1 MPTAPLPIANG
12 QYLSDSLPVSAQE
25 CVNWYPVIEGAPSLN
40 QETLRG
46 TPGIR
51 EVYSTGDDITEAN
64 RGFIQAL
71 GGRGYFVNGNG
82 LYRLNLDETVDS
94 LGTISGTGH
103 VSMAVSETQLMIVVP
118 GGDGY
123 IFERSPDTLTQ
134 ITDVDY
140 TTTHGTPMAVV
151 FVDGYF
157 LCTSNTKKFKI
168 SAINDGLTWD
178 PLDYGSAES
187 NPDNSRAAIIFRNQ
201 LFIAGAW
208 TMEAFTNVGG
218 ADFPFVRSGLFLD
231 KGVSGRYAWVVAS
244 GTFIFMGFGATDH
257 VSVWRYENNSA
268 VSISTKAI
276 DAIISR
282 LTADELSA
290 VVAWAYGQ
298 NGSSFVGFTLPD
310 TTIVYDLTSG
320 RWHERKSRVLDD
332 EGNWTSISWRAISPI
347 YMSTKI
353 YVGDSV
359 SGRIGMLD
367 TGLYKEYANN
377 IVRTVST
384 QPFQN
389 NMQPFFI
396 SELEL
401 TVESGVGNVDA
412 TDPVIMLDRSLDGG
426 KTYQWSRMRPMGKEG
441 EYSRRV
447 VWRRLGRAARFDVY
461 RFTLSDPVK
470 PVIIQLTAN
479 IAGAQ

>member
-1 MPTAPLPIANG
+1 MPVTPLPIANG

-51 EVYSTGDDITEAN
+51 EVYSTGDGVAEAN

-82 LYRLNLDETVDS
+82 LYRLNADETVDS

-103 VSMAVSETQLMIVVP
+103 VSMAASETQLMIVVP

-140 TTTHGTPMAVV
+140 TTTHGVPMAVV
-151 FVDGYF
+151 FIDGYF
-157 LCTSNTKKFKI
+157 LCTSNTEDFKI

-178 PLDYGSAES
+178 PLDFGTAES
-187 NPDNSRAAIIFRNQ
+187 NPDNARAAIVFKNQ

-231 KGVSGRYAWVVAS
+231 KGVSGKFAWANVS
-244 GTFIFMGFGATDH
+244 GTFIFMGYGATDQ
-257 VSVWRYENNSA
+257 VTIWRYENNSA

-282 LTADELSA
+282 LTAAELGD

-298 NGSSFVGFTLPD
+298 NGGAFVGFVLPD

-320 RWHERKSRVLDD
+320 RWHERKSRVLND
-332 EGNWTSISWRAISPI
+332 EGDWENISWRAVNPI

-353 YVGDSV
+353 FVGDAV

-367 TGLYKEYANN
+367 TEVYTEYDNN
-377 IVRTVST
+377 IVRRVST
-384 QPFQN
+384 QPFHN

-412 TDPVIMLDRSLDGG
+412 PEPVIMFDRSFDGG
-426 KTYQWSRMRPMGKEG
+426 KTYEWSRTRKIGREG
-441 EYSRRV
+441 EYNRRV
-447 VWRRLGRAARFDVY
+447 IWRRVGRAARFDVY

-479 IAGAQ
+479 IMGVQ